1 MGDGTDPLFAVQ
13 ELRKHYPL
21 TEGLL
26 DEAAGQARAVDGVG
40 FEVRRGET
48 FGIVGESGC
57 GKSTAATSMLRL
69 EEPTDGAV
77 FFEGA
82 DLLEYD
88 AKALRRFRRDAQ
100 MIFQD
105 PDSSL
110 DPRMSVGKSA
120 AEPLVAQ
127 GMDDRTRRRH
137 VVADLFERVGL
148 SAEDMGRYPH
158 EFSGGQKQR
167 IALARALTVN
177 PKLLVADEPVSALD
191 VSIQSEI
198 LRLLSEFQ
206 SELELAVVLISHDLG
221 VVREV
226 CDRVAVMYL
235 GEFVEVAPTE
245 TLFSDPRHP
254 YTRTLLA
261 SVPTPDP
268 TGGGPGTELRGDV
281 PDPSAPPDGCRFH
294 TRCPEVIPPAELEL
308 TQSTWRRLLEFRK
321 QAERDAIDLDGITRV
336 GVLENEDA
344 YDGIEEPA
352 PDRVSAADLKHWIR
366 EEYDL
371 PRTIEDEHAESV
383 LSDALDA
390 IVGEGSADA
399 IDELSAAFETVC
411 ERSNPPLERVE
422 PNHRAACYL
431 EDETQSEPGRS
442 PSDRD
447 RSL

>member
-1 MGDGTDPLFAVQ
+1 MNDGTDALFSVRG
-13 ELRKHYPL
+13 LTKHYPL

-26 DEAAGQARAVDGVG
+26 NETAGRVRAVDGVG

-77 FFEGA
+77 FFDGA

-88 AKALRRFRRDAQ
+88 AEALRRFRRDAQ

-120 AEPLVAQ
+120 AEPLVVQ
-127 GMDDRTRRRH
+127 GMDDRKRRRRI
-137 VVADLFERVGL
+137 VADLFERVGL
-148 SAEDMGRYPH
+148 SAEDMDRYPH

-167 IALARALTVN
+167 IALARALSVN

-206 SELELAVVLISHDLG
+206 SDLELAVVLISHDLG

-268 TGGGPGTELRGDV
+268 AGGGPGTELRGDV

-294 TRCPEVIPPAELEL
+294 TRCPEVIPPEEFDLP
-308 TQSTWRRLLEFRK
+308 QSTWRRLLEFRK
-321 QAERDAIDLDGITRV
+321 QAEQDAIDLDGIARV
-336 GVLENEDA
+336 GVLENEDD
-344 YDGIEEPA
+344 YGGLEEPTA
-352 PDRVSAADLKHWIR
+352 DSVSVADLKRWIR
-366 EEYDL
+366 AEYDL
-371 PRTIEDEHAESV
+371 PRTIEDERAESV

-390 IVGEGSADA
+390 IVGEGPADA
-399 IDELSAAFETVC
+399 IDRLSAAFETVC
-411 ERSNPPLERVE
+411 EQSNPPLERIE
-422 PNHRAACYL
+422 ANHRAACYL
-431 EDETQSEPGRS
+431 EEETRSESGGVHR
-442 PSDRD
+442 
-447 RSL
+447 